1 MKHRTVFAVATALL
15 LGTAPASAQGVG
27 AVLGAMAQGG
37 GWIQIPIERGNGSL
51 LSAALPSVGLEIAG
65 CMQIWAGH
73 SGSWTVNVEDTYGNG
88 DLAAVAEP
96 GDEIPFT
103 YAPGAWAQLKVDIT
117 WSEPRD
123 TTLLV
128 WVGVEGAARRNPCEP
143 VYGDG
148 GG

>member
-1 MKHRTVFAVATALL
+1 MKHRTVIAAVTAVLL
-15 LGTAPASAQGVG
+15 SAAPASAQGIG

-73 SGSWTVNVEDTYGNG
+73 SGSWTVSVEDTYGNG
-88 DLAAVAEP
+88 DLNAEAEP
-96 GDEIPFT
+96 GDDIPFS
-103 YAPGAWAQLKVDIT
+103 YSPGAWAQLKVDVA

-128 WVGVEGAARRNPCEP
+128 WVGVEGSASRDPCDP
-143 VYGDG
+143 VYGTG
-148 GG
+148 GR